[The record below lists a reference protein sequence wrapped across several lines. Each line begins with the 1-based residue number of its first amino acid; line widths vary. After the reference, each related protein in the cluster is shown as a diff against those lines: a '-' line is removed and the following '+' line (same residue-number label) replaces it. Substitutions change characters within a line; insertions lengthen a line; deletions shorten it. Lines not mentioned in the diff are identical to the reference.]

1 MHTENRDEMRER
13 IIDAALKRFSHYSAS
28 KTTMNEIADDLHC
41 SKASL
46 YYYFPDKNGLHIAV
60 LEKVADGYFNE
71 LEQEAAKAGSAE
83 QALTDMLGTRQ
94 AFVKKFCR
102 LELFKVLREK
112 QMQNTAG
119 LFKAARERE
128 TRIVNDIIQRGVK
141 SGELH
146 TENPEKVAALYIHS
160 MMGLRMSVLA
170 HNSIT
175 DDITDEEFDTIHE
188 WQVLLTGLF
197 LKGLKK

>member
-60 LEKVADGYFNE
+60 LEKVADIYFE
-71 LEQEAAKAGSAE
+71 EMEKEAAKAASAE
-83 QALTDMLGTRQ
+83 AALMEMINTRH

-112 QMQNTAG
+112 QVLNTAET
-119 LFKAARERE
+119 FKAARERK
-128 TRIVNDIIQRGVK
+128 TKIVNDIIQKGVK

-146 TENPEKVAALYIHS
+146 TDEPEKIAALYIHS
-160 MMGLRMSVLA
+160 MMGLRLSVLA

-175 DDITDEEFDTIHE
+175 DDISEEEFETIHE
-188 WQVLLTGLF
+188 WQTLLTGVF
-197 LKGLKK
+197 IKGLKK